1 VRRNRKSRRAAA
13 RSGPGLS
20 GLRTAIVC
28 DRNPLVRAGVRRTL
42 EIEYGIGVCGETD
55 DGAEAVSLM
64 QEHGAAVLVVEDRLC
79 HQVISDHGLTS
90 GVVILADDL
99 DAGRLLAFLES
110 GVRAVVCRSGPSQDV
125 VRAVH
130 GAIDGA
136 GFIAPEFAGV
146 VIAALR
152 ASAPGQQGR
161 RPGFASLTV
170 RERAVLDVICKG
182 MTNREIAGV
191 LQVSEKTVKFH
202 VSNVLAKMEVRN
214 RAQLIANVAG
224 VSPGPAP

>member
-1 VRRNRKSRRAAA
+1 VRRSRKSRRGP
-13 RSGPGLS
+13 GPGLS
-20 GLRTAIVC
+20 GLRTVIVC

-42 EIEYGIGVCGETD
+42 EVEYGIPVCGETD
-55 DGAEAVSLM
+55 DGTEAVRLM
-64 QEHGAAVLVVEDRLC
+64 LEHGAAVLVVEDRLC
-79 HQVISDHGLTS
+79 DQAISDRGLTS
-90 GVVILADDL
+90 GVVILAEDL
-99 DAGRLLAFLES
+99 DAGRLVAFLES

-130 GAIDGA
+130 GAMDGG

-152 ASAPGQQGR
+152 GSAPGQQGR
-161 RPGFASLTV
+161 RAERAGLTV

-182 MTNREIAGV
+182 MTNREIASA
-191 LQVSEKTVKFH
+191 LSVSEKTVKFH

-224 VSPGPAP
+224 VPPGPEP